1 MISVIIIL
9 AVLIYCI
16 VIIAAKLKNMKKGNI
31 CSGRCEN
38 CAAGCAGQSRRKETD
53 KI

>member
-38 CAAGCAGQSRRKETD
+38 CAAGCAGKSRGKEND